1 MSQSEFDAVIQAKD
15 WQLNRCMLY
24 FDITAERHR
33 GQRQAG
39 CQQCL
44 LMPVERFHSA
54 IEGCITLDALTLTQL
69 ASSCTT
75 RLGRMGARNA
85 VAASK
90 QGRLQLR

>member
-1 MSQSEFDAVIQAKD
+1 
-15 WQLNRCMLY
+15 
-24 FDITAERHR
+24 
-33 GQRQAG
+33 
-39 CQQCL
+39 
-44 LMPVERFHSA
+44 MPIERFYSA
-54 IEGCITLDALTLTQL
+54 TEGSITLDALTLTQL